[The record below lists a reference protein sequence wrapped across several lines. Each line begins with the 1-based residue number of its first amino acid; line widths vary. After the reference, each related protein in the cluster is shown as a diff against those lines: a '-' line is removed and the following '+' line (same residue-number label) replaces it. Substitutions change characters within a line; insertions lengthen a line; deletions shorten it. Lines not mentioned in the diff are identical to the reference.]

1 MIKMLSLQHL
11 KQKKTTI
18 TTIPMK
24 KKMKNIPTSMRR
36 EKFTITIILL
46 SKTFINSMMKVN
58 MKRQQ
63 TSLTKDSLILVDSRE
78 EHHLERWHCSMES
91 QE

>member
-1 MIKMLSLQHL
+1 MSKMLSLQLL

-24 KKMKNIPTSMRR
+24 KKMQNIPTSMRR

-46 SKTFINSMMKVN
+46 NKTFIN
-58 MKRQQ
+58 
-63 TSLTKDSLILVDSRE
+63 
-78 EHHLERWHCSMES
+78 
-91 QE
+91 